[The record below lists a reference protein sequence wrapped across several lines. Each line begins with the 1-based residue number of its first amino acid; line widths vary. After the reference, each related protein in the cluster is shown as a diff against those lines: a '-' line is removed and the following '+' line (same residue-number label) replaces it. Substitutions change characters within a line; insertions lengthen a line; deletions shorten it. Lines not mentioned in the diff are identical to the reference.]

1 MMKQNQQNKDS
12 MRRKALHIIGMLAL
26 VLLSGA
32 TFAQKAELDS
42 ITRADTLYAQGHY
55 PEAAR
60 VYSGILKR
68 GYESADLYFNLG
80 NAYYKSGQV
89 TKAIL
94 NYERARLLA
103 PNDDDIKYNL
113 DLAQAH
119 VVDNIQPLPE
129 FFLTKWWH
137 SVINTHSADEWG
149 VQSMVAFFIFL
160 ILFVLF
166 LFAQSVRRKKLA
178 FWVSILSLTWSAFT
192 FSFASSQKSKLT
204 HRNTA
209 IITAPTVTVKG
220 SPSETGTELFIIHEG
235 LKVKLTD
242 SLGTWKEI
250 QLADGN
256 KGWVQ
261 DSTMVRI

>member
-1 MMKQNQQNKDS
+1 MKENQQNRDS
-12 MRRKALHIIGMLAL
+12 MRQKILYTIGLLAL
-26 VLLSGA
+26 VLISGT
-32 TFAQKAELDS
+32 TFAQKAEQDS
-42 ITRADTLYAQGHY
+42 IAKADTLYAQGHY
-55 PEAAR
+55 PQAAS

-68 GYESADLYFNLG
+68 GYESAGLYFNLG

-89 TKAIL
+89 TKAII

-137 SVINTHSADEWG
+137 SIINTHSADEWG
-149 VQSMVAFFIFL
+149 TQSMIAFFIFL
-160 ILFVLF
+160 IIFALF
-166 LFAQSVRRKKLA
+166 LFAQTVRRKKLA
-178 FWVSILSLTWSAFT
+178 FWVSILALIWSGFT